1 MQNMTWLD
9 ALSQRFN
16 LSREAADRQSSM
28 EIVERIAIVA
38 KTRWVLLFLIGLYC
52 CYAGGFFYF
61 SKYGFF
67 LTSSQIIFLFVTVA
81 GVASYNLFLERSSR
95 CSDMPHVLGLLQVL
109 LDMLFV
115 TILIQFSGGA
125 SSWFWPVYL
134 IVTIEAA
141 YLLEK
146 RREVWLVGVVGALL
160 YGALLAGHYFESIPY
175 ITMPFIEQGLHHDP
189 LYLILMWFWV
199 VILNATVAF
208 IGTFL
213 MTVIRND
220 NEALRRSEERLVNFL
235 DTANDLIFNIAPDG
249 RFLYVNH
256 AWQRILGYRPE
267 EVSTLKM
274 LDILH
279 DESRTQCLREFR
291 DILAGG
297 KTDSLEAVFRARD
310 GRLITVEGNLTGIIK
325 DDKSAAIWGICR
337 DISDRK
343 QTQEQLYR
351 LAHHDTLTG
360 LPNRILFLD
369 RLKQARALAHRQKLH
384 MAILFLDLDR
394 FKIINDTLGHSI
406 GDKLLQSVA
415 QRLNSCVRE
424 VDTVARIGGD
434 EFIIVLVNL
443 KEASDAEKVAQKI
456 STTLSASFNIE
467 GHELFATTSIGIS
480 LYPEDGDDLDNLV
493 KKADIAMYSAKGLGR
508 NTHQYYESSMDE
520 HAHKRLVLE
529 NGLRKALEGDE
540 FHLHYQ
546 PKIDATSGA
555 ITAMEALLRWV
566 HPDLG
571 LLPPSEF
578 IPLAEETG
586 LIVPIGEWVLTKAC
600 QQNKAWQQEGLPP
613 VRVAVNLSGYQL
625 QQKNLVEIVN
635 RALAQSG
642 MDPCYLELEIT
653 ETVIMQNPDFAI
665 TILGELQELG
675 VEISIDDFGTG
686 YSSLAHLKRFSVN
699 TLKIDKSF
707 VRDVEINSKDAA
719 IATAIIA
726 MGNSLNLRVIAEG
739 VETEGQVSFLKD
751 NLCDEMQGYFF
762 SRPMP
767 AGDVADFMRDRGV
780 ELSRLAAAGKGTD
793 SE

>member
-1 MQNMTWLD
+1 MQTIDWLD
-9 ALSQRFN
+9 SLTRRLN
-16 LSREAADRQSSM
+16 LSREAANSEHSS
-28 EIVERIAIVA
+28 EIIERIAIVA
-38 KTRWVLLFLIGLYC
+38 KTRWVLLLLIGLYC

-67 LTSSQIIFLFVTVA
+67 LSLSQLTFLLVSVV
-81 GVASYNLFLERSSR
+81 GVASYNLFLERASHRVERAHFLS
-95 CSDMPHVLGLLQVL
+95 LLQVV
-109 LDMLFV
+109 LDLLFV
-115 TILIQFSGGA
+115 SILIQFSGGV

-134 IVTIEAA
+134 IVTIEAS

-146 RREVWLVGVVGALL
+146 RREVWIIGVVGSLL
-160 YGALLAGHYFESIPY
+160 YGALLAGHYSQLIPY
-175 ITMPFIEQGLHHDP
+175 IMMPFVAEGLHHDV

-213 MTVIRND
+213 MKVIRND
-220 NEALRRSEERLVNFL
+220 TEALRRSEERLVNFL
-235 DTANDLIFNIAPDG
+235 DTANDLIFSIDSDG

-256 AWQRILGYRPE
+256 AWQRILGYHPDE
-267 EVSTLKM
+267 ISSLKM
-274 LDILH
+274 FDLISV
-279 DESRTQCLREFR
+279 ESKDHCMKEFS

-297 KTDSLEAVFRARD
+297 KTDPLEAVFKARD
-310 GRLITVEGNLTGIIK
+310 GRQITVEGNLTGIFN
-325 DDKSAAIWGICR
+325 DDTTAAIWGICR

-351 LAHHDTLTG
+351 LAHHDILTG

-369 RLKQARALAHRQKLH
+369 HLTQARALAHRQKLH
-384 MAILFLDLDR
+384 MAVLFLDLDR

-415 QRLNSCVRE
+415 QRLRECVRE
-424 VDTVARIGGD
+424 IDTVARIGGD
-434 EFIIVLVNL
+434 EFTIVLVNL
-443 KEASDAEKVAQKI
+443 KSDSDAEKVAQKI
-456 STTLSASFNIE
+456 FTTLSTPFNIE

-480 LYPEDGDDLDNLV
+480 LYPKDGEDLDNLV
-493 KKADIAMYSAKGLGR
+493 KKADIAMYNAKGLGR
-508 NTHQYYESSMDE
+508 NNYQFYDSAMDE
-520 HAHKRLVLE
+520 DAHRRLVME
-529 NGLRKALEGDE
+529 NSLRKALDGEE
-540 FHLHYQ
+540 FRLHYQ
-546 PKIDATSGA
+546 PKIDSTSGA

-566 HPDLG
+566 HPELG

-586 LIVPIGEWVLTKAC
+586 LIVPIGEWVLCRAC
-600 QQNKAWQQEGLPP
+600 LQNKEWQLAGLPP

-625 QQKNLVEIVN
+625 QQKNLMEVVR

-665 TILGELQELG
+665 SILSELQELG

-767 AGDVADFMRDRGV
+767 ADEVAAFMRERV
-780 ELSRLAAAGKGTD
+780 TELSRTAKGAD